1 MGWDISVSERIYHKL
16 ANELLFKI
24 INGTIPMGSKLSP
37 ASALVREANTS
48 QDTMRKALCVL
59 IERRVISKTYRG
71 YFVTND
77 RQIICDARQQ
87 YIEQETVRYQ
97 AALLK
102 VNCKAEIQLKALSV
116 VIRHGLGCA

>member
-37 ASALVREANTS
+37 TSALVREVSTS

-71 YFVTND
+71 YFVTDD

-87 YIEQETVRYQ
+87 YIEQETAHYQ
-97 AALLK
+97 TALLK
-102 VNCKAEIQLKALSV
+102 VNCNAKIKLKAL
-116 VIRHGLGCA
+116 GG

>member
-16 ANELLFKI
+16 ANELLCKI
-24 INGTIPMGSKLSP
+24 INRTIPMGSKLSP
-37 ASALVREANTS
+37 ASALVREASTS

-71 YFVTND
+71 YFVTDD

-87 YIEQETVRYQ
+87 YIEQETARYQ

-102 VNCKAEIQLKALSV
+102 VNCNAKIKLKAL
-116 VIRHGLGCA
+116 GG

>member
-37 ASALVREANTS
+37 TSALVREVSTS

-59 IERRVISKTYRG
+59 IERSGTSKQ
-71 YFVTND
+71 FLN
-77 RQIICDARQQ
+77 
-87 YIEQETVRYQ
+87 
-97 AALLK
+97 
-102 VNCKAEIQLKALSV
+102 
-116 VIRHGLGCA
+116 

>member
-24 INGTIPMGSKLSP
+24 INRTIPMGSKLSP
-37 ASALVREANTS
+37 ASALVRKASTS

-59 IERRVISKTYRG
+59 IEHRVISKTYRG
-71 YFVTND
+71 YFVTDD

-87 YIEQETVRYQ
+87 YIKQETARYQ

-102 VNCKAEIQLKALSV
+102 VNCKAEIKLKAL
-116 VIRHGLGCA
+116 GG